1 MELSQILG
9 IFGALLLFAWYLSN
23 VAGRLDRLHLK
34 AEAAKLSL
42 DTQLALRTSAVGRL
56 IEKLNNQNYEI
67 KELPE
72 VWQEAIKREAEDFS
86 DDLQWKY
93 ESALT
98 VAINNLVTLQ
108 PDLLIKP
115 EFAKIISDLAQASR
129 RVQYAK
135 AFHNDAQKNALKVR
149 GRPLVKIFRL
159 AGRAKL
165 PALIEF
171 DDFLA
176 PALKNK

>member
-1 MELSQILG
+1 MELSQLLW

-42 DTQLALRTSAVGRL
+42 DTQLALRTSSVGRL

-72 VWQEAIKREAEDFS
+72 VWQEAIKREAEDIT
-86 DDLQWKY
+86 DDLQWQY
-93 ESALT
+93 ESSLT
-98 VAINNLVTLQ
+98 VAINNLVTNQ
-108 PDLLIKP
+108 PELLTHP
-115 EFAKIISDLAQASR
+115 EFEAIISDIAQASR

-149 GRPLVKIFRL
+149 QRPLVKIFRL

-171 DDFLA
+171 DDFIA